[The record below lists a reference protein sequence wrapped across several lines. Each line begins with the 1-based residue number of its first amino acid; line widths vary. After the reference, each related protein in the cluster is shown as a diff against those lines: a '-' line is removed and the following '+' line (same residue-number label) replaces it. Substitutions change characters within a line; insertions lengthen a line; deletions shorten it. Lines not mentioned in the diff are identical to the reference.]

1 MWCWFKIPIAQVPL
15 QKDFSFFPS
24 DNNDNT
30 WLGFMHLNPRE
41 PWRKKATWKLES
53 VGWGGGSIGPPSTF
67 HTIHPIGMTFGT
79 LYNKIPLHFQLSE
92 TMWFLIGFHDNQSY
106 LMMLQVA
113 ARSWIFKFSDFTQIW
128 INYRTSKWQENS
140 IWHMKSTK

>member
-1 MWCWFKIPIAQVPL
+1 MTIHGLVLCILTPESL
-15 QKDFSFFPS
+15 
-24 DNNDNT
+24 
-30 WLGFMHLNPRE
+30 E
-41 PWRKKATWKLES
+41 EKKLHENLRVW
-53 VGWGGGSIGPPSTF
+53 GGGGSIGPPSTF

-113 ARSWIFKFSDFTQIW
+113 ARSWIFKFSDFTQI
-128 INYRTSKWQENS
+128 
-140 IWHMKSTK
+140 